1 MLNLEGVMRLR
12 SVLNVLMS
20 GVCAIGLF
28 STAAVA
34 QDECV
39 DLQLIGS
46 YGEAYVGA
54 DRTVAAYHEGY
65 AYLLGQPSSW
75 RGLEV
80 IDLRDPS
87 SPTLVASYTIA
98 DLEFGG
104 SSIAVQGDLVFL
116 GGYRELVVFDVA
128 QGQVRSVHSTSRAS
142 IKDISVEG
150 DLVYLGLDW
159 YSSNHDGG
167 FEILDVSDPSSPV
180 VLSSVRYELDAG
192 YGGVSDI
199 QIKDSVLYVV
209 HEELGLL
216 RYCVQDP
223 HAPELLGEYQLPDG
237 RYDYLSLSGDVAYL
251 GTSQGDIEGV
261 LSLDVTDPSSVSLAG
276 SSLEF
281 IPLIHAPA
289 TAIRGDYMVLGYEE
303 RFETRVLN
311 ISNPFFPVLEFG
323 TRSVFGWP
331 AFIDDETLVLMN
343 GHGLRVYDL
352 SAGFSGDCLPIA
364 LCDFNAD
371 GMLNMYDFSRF
382 LEAYLGERVD
392 ADLNHD
398 GVLNRFDVS
407 VFILCYNEFSDL

>member
-1 MLNLEGVMRLR
+1 MRIRSTLDSMLNA
-12 SVLNVLMS
+12 SVI
-20 GVCAIGLF
+20 GVCAMGLC

-54 DRTVAAYHEGY
+54 DRTVAAYHDGY
-65 AYLLGQPSSW
+65 AYLLGQPSAWS
-75 RGLEV
+75 GLEV

-87 SPTLVASYTIA
+87 SPTLAASYTIA
-98 DLEFGG
+98 DLESGG

-142 IKDISVEG
+142 IKDICVDG

-159 YSSNHDGG
+159 HSSDHDGG
-167 FEILDVSDPSSPV
+167 FEIIDVSDPSSPV

-199 QIKDSVLYVV
+199 QFKDSVLYVL

-216 RYCVQDP
+216 RYWVQDP
-223 HAPELLGEYQLPDG
+223 HTPELLGGYQLPDG
-237 RYDYLSLSGDVAYL
+237 RYDYMALNGDVAYL
-251 GTSQGDIEGV
+251 GTSQGEIEGV

-289 TAIRGDYMVLGYEE
+289 TAIRGDYMVLGYEG

-311 ISNPFFPVLEFG
+311 ISDPFFPVLEFG

-352 SAGFSGDCLPIA
+352 STGFSGDCLPVDI
-364 LCDFNAD
+364 CDFNAD
-371 GMLNMYDFSRF
+371 GAINMFDVSRF
-382 LEAYLGERVD
+382 IDAYLQERVD
-392 ADLNHD
+392 GDLNHD
-398 GVLNRFDVS
+398 GVTNRFDVS
-407 VFILCYNEFSDL
+407 AFIQCYGYNAGW

>member
-1 MLNLEGVMRLR
+1 MRLR
-12 SVLNVLMS
+12 SVLNVSMS
-20 GVCAIGLF
+20 GVCAMGLC
-28 STAAVA
+28 STTAVA

-54 DRTVAAYHEGY
+54 DRTVAAYHDGY
-65 AYLLGQPSSW
+65 AYLLGQPSAW

-87 SPTLVASYTIA
+87 SPTLAASYTIA

-104 SSIAVQGDLVFL
+104 SSIAIQGDLVFL

-142 IKDISVEG
+142 IEDICVEG
-150 DLVYLGLDW
+150 DLVYLGLDR

-180 VLSSVRYELDAG
+180 VLSSVRYELGAG

-199 QIKDSVLYVV
+199 QLKDSVLYVV

-223 HAPELLGEYQLPDG
+223 HAPELLGAYQLPG
-237 RYDYLSLSGDVAYL
+237 GAYSYLEVVGDIAYV
-251 GTSQGDIEGV
+251 GASQGDIEGV
-261 LSLDVTDPSSVSLAG
+261 ISLDVSDQDVVRLAG
-276 SSLEF
+276 TSLEF
-281 IPLIHAPA
+281 VPLTRTAS
-289 TAIRGDYMVLGYEE
+289 TAILGDQMVIGNG
-303 RFETRVLN
+303 RSFEVRVLN
-311 ISNPFFPVLEFG
+311 ISDPFFPVLDFG

-352 SAGFSGDCLPIA
+352 SAGFSGDCLPVDY
-364 LCDFNAD
+364 CDFNAD
-371 GMLNMYDFSRF
+371 GAINMFDVSRF
-382 LEAYLGERVD
+382 IDAYLQERVD
-392 ADLNHD
+392 GDLNHD
-398 GVLNRFDVS
+398 GVINRFDVS
-407 VFILCYNEFSDL
+407 AFIQCYGLNAGW

>member
-1 MLNLEGVMRLR
+1 MRLR
-12 SVLNVLMS
+12 SFLNVSMS
-20 GVCAIGLF
+20 GMCAIGLC
-28 STAAVA
+28 STAVVA

-39 DLQLIGS
+39 DLQLIGA

-65 AYLLGQPSSW
+65 AYLLGQPGAR

-87 SPTLVASYTIA
+87 TPTLAASYTIA

-142 IKDISVEG
+142 IKDICVDG

-159 YSSNHDGG
+159 RSSDHDGG
-167 FEILDVSDPSSPV
+167 FEILDVSDPSSPAL
-180 VLSSVRYELDAG
+180 LSSVQYELDVG

-199 QIKDSVLYVV
+199 QFKDSVLYVV

-223 HAPELLGEYQLPDG
+223 HAPELLGAYQLPDG
-237 RYDYLSLSGDVAYL
+237 RSDYMALNGDVAYL
-251 GTSQGDIEGV
+251 GTSQGEIEGV
-261 LSLDVTDPSSVSLAG
+261 LSLDVTDPTSVSLAG

-281 IPLIHAPA
+281 IPLIRAPA

-311 ISNPFFPVLEFG
+311 ISDPFFPVMEFG
-323 TRSVFGWP
+323 TRTVFGWP

-352 SAGFSGDCLPIA
+352 SAGHSGDCLPIDF
-364 LCDFNAD
+364 CDFNAD
-371 GMLNMYDFSRF
+371 GAINMFDLSRF
-382 LEAYLGERVD
+382 IDAYLHERVD
-392 ADLNHD
+392 GDLNHD
-398 GVLNRFDVS
+398 GVINRFDVS
-407 VFILCYNEFSDL
+407 AFLQCHGLNAGW